1 MPRLSRRG
9 SVHGRLAALEA
20 KAETRV
26 GGPLVGWQDP
36 LSLAVFADGNRM
48 YNSAAEFYE
57 ASRRGNKT
65 GVLICRDCEQSPHSR
80 PQESTSCPN

>member
-1 MPRLSRRG
+1 MRNRRG

-20 KAETRV
+20 RAETRG

-48 YNSAAEFYE
+48 YNSAAEFY
-57 ASRRGNKT
+57 AAGRRGNKT
-65 GVLICRDCEQSPHSR
+65 PVLICRDCEQSPHNR
-80 PQESTSCPN
+80 PPEVYPK